1 MVGHKCVDLSS
12 GGVSARRVSYQ
23 RGHLVKIYLS
33 ASKLNYTFRM
43 NELCKDIFL
52 VDVIKNVIVPKIV

>member
-1 MVGHKCVDLSS
+1 MGHKCVDSSS

-23 RGHLVKIYLS
+23 RGLLVKKYLS
-33 ASKLNYTFRM
+33 AAKLNYTFRM

-52 VDVIKNVIVPKIV
+52 VDEIKNFIVQKIV